1 MSDERA
7 LLASIWEYPH
17 EDTPRL
23 VYADWLDEHDN
34 SARAEFI
41 RVQCE
46 LSRGEE
52 KPELAKREAALWKA
66 HAKAWKADLPKALQ
80 NAPFRRGFV
89 CPRRRE
95 VRVNAFLK
103 LPATD
108 FEAAPLWDFSIPA
121 APASLDKLLACPSLL
136 RVGTLA
142 FVHWLGGAFM
152 LNQFPLRKGETRT
165 TAQRFADAPNVRN
178 LEELDLRFTGY
189 LRDDGLAALCA
200 SPHLTNLK
208 RLSLACCEVGNAG
221 VQALAAA
228 PLAARLE
235 SLDLQGN
242 TPARADAVRTLFAPG
257 AFPRLRELHLPA
269 TIGVKGLQA
278 IAASKPAFALRTF
291 AVYVEEK
298 ADLEAF
304 VAWPGLE
311 SVRELN
317 LMNSLIRDRIGAVFR
332 APRLAGLR
340 VLWMEVNGNK
350 PADTAA
356 FDALASGELLPK
368 LEELH
373 LPYSTYCL
381 PDATFE
387 KLRGRFGKKL
397 FL

>member
-7 LLASIWEYPH
+7 LLASIWEHPH

-23 VYADWLDEHDN
+23 VYADWLDEHDQHP
-34 SARAEFI
+34 RAEFI

-46 LSRGEE
+46 LARAGER
-52 KPELAKREAALWKA
+52 PELAKREAALWKA
-66 HAKAWKADLPKALQ
+66 HAKAWKVDLPKALQ

-89 CPRRRE
+89 SPRRRE

-108 FEAAPLWDFSIPA
+108 FDAAPLWEFSIPE
-121 APASLDKLLACPSLL
+121 APASLDKLLACPNLL
-136 RVGTLA
+136 RVGAL
-142 FVHWLGGAFM
+142 VLPGWLGGAQM
-152 LNQFPLRKGETRT
+152 SARVPLKKGETRT
-165 TAQRFADAPNVRN
+165 PAQRFADAPNVRN
-178 LEELDLRFTGY
+178 LEELDLAWSNEV
-189 LRDDGLAALCA
+189 RDDGLTALCE
-200 SPHLTNLK
+200 SEHLTNLK
-208 RLSLACCEVGNAG
+208 RLSLVNCDVGNAG
-221 VQALAAA
+221 VKALAESA
-228 PLAARLE
+228 LGARLE
-235 SLDLQGN
+235 HLDLQGN
-242 TPARADAVRTLFAPG
+242 TRAGIDSVRAIVAPG
-257 AFPRLRELHLPA
+257 AFPRMRELHLQA

-278 IAASKPAFALRTF
+278 IATSKPAFALRTF
-291 AVYVEEK
+291 GVYVEEK

-317 LMNSLIRDRIGAVFR
+317 LMNSLIRDRIGVVFR

-340 VLWMEVNGNK
+340 VLKMEVHGNK
-350 PADTAA
+350 PADVPA
-356 FDALASGELLPK
+356 FDALASGALLPN

-373 LPYSTYCL
+373 LPYSSYCL

-387 KLRGRFGKKL
+387 KLRARFGKHL